1 MQWYYSKGAVQLGPV
16 SEAELKAK
24 IASGEITTSDM
35 VWKDGMADWVPLT
48 RVPELVVTAPA
59 AVQAPPPISGDS
71 ASSYI
76 PPVSAPQPGVN
87 YSGQPIP
94 NYLWQSIAVTIC
106 CCLPFGIPAIVY
118 AAKADTLKA
127 QGDLQGALAAS
138 KSAKTWV
145 RVSIFS
151 WLAIV
156 VFYILVAVIAGV
168 SGTHL

>member
-16 SEAELKAK
+16 SETELSAK

-35 VWKDGMADWVPLT
+35 VWKDGMADWVPLA
-48 RVPELVVTAPA
+48 RVPELIVKAPA
-59 AVQAPPPISGDS
+59 AAQAPPSIPEST
-71 ASSYI
+71 ASPYI

-87 YSGQPIP
+87 YSGRPIP
-94 NYLWQSIAVTIC
+94 NYLWQSIAVTVC

-118 AAKADTLKA
+118 AAKVESLQA
-127 QGDLQGALAAS
+127 QGDIQGALAAS

-145 RVSIFS
+145 IVSICS

-156 VFYILVAVIAGV
+156 VFYILTAVIVGV
-168 SGTHL
+168 SGTH